1 MNVMNRSMFV
11 NRDARSKL
19 AGMGGIMSSSPEL
32 MSAGRQGFA
41 DGGQTSFLER
51 VNEVGVEK
59 APTYIISSPELT
71 GGNFLEIS
79 AETLSALNSVVP
91 NLVTPDGESIF
102 VADAASVS
110 PLSREQA
117 RPGDAIVGTRL
128 KQVMAQMPST
138 PQAAP
143 APALDDVF
151 DQRIRQGL
159 EPDGRASLDEE
170 LFDSAVYRA
179 DDTAGQGQALAEA
192 YARGNSPKQLMQEAS
207 SVTPMDMSNGDPDFS
222 GIMKL
227 QQAEEKQQQD
237 FTAAAEAASNSR
249 ALLRERGMSASQRQ
263 RAAEAEGQDVV
274 HEAFIQPTSLGLNLP
289 GTATTLADGSPLSTA
304 GMFSG
309 VSDGD
314 SGYYGQFP
322 LLPKG
327 KKTTYVQEQDQE
339 RDYQRML
346 EAGLNPQGRRIGE
359 EAEAY
364 REGLIPAEG
373 SGRDTAANRMIAGE
387 LMAQRAD
394 VEEQD
399 YQRMLEGLTPNNRD
413 GQPGGTTPF
422 NTKKMNM
429 INVQRKNEEQAAQAA
444 QRAELLT
451 RNVDPNEESALDM
464 IATENLE
471 TDEDMQ
477 DRVKVAGY
485 ARAGKN
491 AAEIADIMGLG
502 IIKVLDI
509 AAGTLAAGL
518 LETTALGADVMSAFQ
533 AKIMGNTDSGRFYST
548 VANKVKQFSDNTFYG
563 DDSFFPSLAEG
574 VGFNE
579 VEAPDSRFDLVKSP
593 SMVNTGTDSTAAL
606 SRLDELSGDDP
617 VFSDNDYNESVP
629 WKGLLHRGGLRASTI
644 PTLDERIVELEANP
658 VVVPEANPVVVPEVD
673 PVVVPEVD
681 PVVVP
686 EATTSGAVAIAER
699 LAPEWLRERQLSAE
713 NKKDAAET
721 KQVFSGSEG
730 LLTPAVAPAAVA
742 TDAVVPDAN
751 TGVVPEANTGVVP
764 PAWGEAGG
772 EDSNA
777 GRGRSSLRT
786 PEPAGRPIYSPADVK
801 EIVYK
806 DPKDGTALASKL
818 LEQADLPQ
826 GDTETNLASYKKLI
840 QEIMGGGP
848 SEKQRNQEKWNN
860 FAMIGFA
867 IAAGQSPNAMTNI
880 AQGMLEG
887 TKLMSSQ
894 RTARA
899 AREDKMNMF
908 ALEQTSL
915 DNRARIRASGSGSSY
930 NAQDRLYNST
940 FKDILSFQLN
950 SEGAT
955 VEEAVRIASE
965 AASEVAPNSSQ
976 STGPVTELSKLTKG
990 ILRAKELKLTLKQIY
1005 KKLDENKIEY
1015 DPKFVSD
1022 IYKGNK

>member
-91 NLVTPDGESIF
+91 NLLTPDGESIF

-128 KQVMAQMPST
+128 KQMMAQMPSA

-274 HEAFIQPTSLGLNLP
+274 HEASIQPTSLGLNLP
-289 GTATTLADGSPLSTA
+289 GTADTLADGSSLSTA

-314 SGYYGQFP
+314 Q
-322 LLPKG
+322 
-327 KKTTYVQEQDQE
+327 
-339 RDYQRML
+339 ML
-346 EAGLNPQGRRIGE
+346 EA
-359 EAEAY
+359 EAAK
-364 REGLIPAEG
+364 RFSA
-373 SGRDTAANRMIAGE
+373 RDTATYPLLGSLVAAASDAARE
-387 LMAQRAD
+387 
-394 VEEQD
+394 
-399 YQRMLEGLTPNNRD
+399 
-413 GQPGGTTPF
+413 
-422 NTKKMNM
+422 
-429 INVQRKNEEQAAQAA
+429 NEEQAA

-451 RNVDPNEESALDM
+451 RNVDPNEESALDKF
-464 IATENLE
+464 ATISDGVQKTIDDQNTVISKTAISE
-471 TDEDMQ
+471 
-477 DRVKVAGY
+477 
-485 ARAGKN
+485 
-491 AAEIADIMGLG
+491 EIAKQAGNVGGNVVDAANTLFTTLG
-502 IIKVLDI
+502 WLTGQGV
-509 AAGTLAAGL
+509 
-518 LETTALGADVMSAFQ
+518 ALGLDGVGMVTGGGETSKTIFQTSQDVRDYVNSLPNLMFV
-533 AKIMGNTDSGRFYST
+533 GNGNGPLSIPENVT
-548 VANKVKQFSDNTFYG
+548 AE
-563 DDSFFPSLAEG
+563 DDSAI
-574 VGFNE
+574 
-579 VEAPDSRFDLVKSP
+579 
-593 SMVNTGTDSTAAL
+593 AL
-606 SRLDELSGDDP
+606 RRLDELSEDDP
-617 VFSDNDYNESVP
+617 IFSDNDYNESVLRGP
-629 WKGLLHRGGLRASTI
+629 TDLGLKDFNPRILSARKSKRELTTPSNIAANAAERTA
-644 PTLDERIVELEANP
+644 LDKLEAAAREQPAEQINR
-658 VVVPEANPVVVPEVD
+658 EQNAAEMTALD
-673 PVVVPEVD
+673 D
-681 PVVVP
+681 L
-686 EATTSGAVAIAER
+686 EATSGGVQLESAGISTLLLKRAQDVLDGKFPSNAELKTLAER
-699 LAPEWLRERQLSAE
+699 LLDKSLDLTVASLKAFAEKFEKVQAGLQDAEGTTDQLNPASAAAAAR
-713 NKKDAAET
+713 KDRFVQDMVTDNGET
-721 KQVFSGSEG
+721 DNGETTNGGDTIVQE
-730 LLTPAVAPAAVA
+730 LE
-742 TDAVVPDAN
+742 VV
-751 TGVVPEANTGVVP
+751 V
-764 PAWGEAGG
+764 
-772 EDSNA
+772 SNGNGA
-777 GRGRSSLRT
+777 
-786 PEPAGRPIYSPADVK
+786 
-801 EIVYK
+801 
-806 DPKDGTALASKL
+806 DGTAVSKIL
-818 LEQADLPQ
+818 LEGAGLKG

-940 FKDILSFQLN
+940 FKDILSHQLDYGN
-950 SEGAT
+950 GT
-955 VEEAVRIASE
+955 VEEATKIARD
-965 AASEVAPNSSQ
+965 AARDAAPNSSQ
-976 STGPVTELSKLTKG
+976 ANAGGDEEYTIKTNPKGVQIVDPKLAEIIK
-990 ILRAKELKLTLKQIY
+990 IAIKKYNKESVIASLKKKDSIYFGVDLKLYGL
-1005 KKLDENKIEY
+1005 E
-1015 DPKFVSD
+1015 
-1022 IYKGNK
+1022 